1 MAMQCDVRSVLLS
14 DYNTNLQQYR
24 EAIERLKRDGVP
36 LLESEYLLLWK
47 SAYRA
52 MNACK
57 ESQRR
62 LGGHMLEHRCLFDS
76 EVPPTAT
83 SV

>member
-1 MAMQCDVRSVLLS
+1 MQCDVRSVLLS
-14 DYNTNLQQYR
+14 DYNICLQQYR
-24 EAIERLKRDGVP
+24 EAIERLKKDGEP
-36 LLESEYLLLWK
+36 LLQSEYLLLWK
-47 SAYRA
+47 LAYGA
-52 MNACK
+52 MNACR

-76 EVPPTAT
+76 EFPPAAG